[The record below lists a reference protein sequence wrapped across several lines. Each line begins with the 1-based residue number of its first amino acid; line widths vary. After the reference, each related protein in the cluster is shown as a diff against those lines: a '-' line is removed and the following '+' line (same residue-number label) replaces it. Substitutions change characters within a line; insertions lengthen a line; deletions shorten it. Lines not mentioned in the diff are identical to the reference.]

1 MEFAIALPL
10 LVVLVVG
17 IFDFGGALNLK
28 HELYNAVRDGARFGS
43 NLPAT
48 DITAGGTPQ
57 SVIAIR
63 DLVKAYLDRALI
75 NDCGISGAGRSGST
89 FTWTATGACTVST
102 TLTLTIDRAY
112 VIQLTPTPTNGK
124 DLICTRV
131 TISYPYQWHFG
142 NVIQLLVPGATY
154 GSSIQITAESIMP
167 NLM

>member
-1 MEFAIALPL
+1 M
-10 LVVLVVG
+10 
-17 IFDFGGALNLK
+17 
-28 HELYNAVRDGARFGS
+28 
-43 NLPAT
+43 
-48 DITAGGTPQ
+48 
-57 SVIAIR
+57 
-63 DLVKAYLDRALI
+63 KAYLDRALI